1 MKYAALLQQGLD
13 EKKQQVTN
21 FVCQNEKIAHLAQL
35 EEEISSMNLGYFE
48 LAENISKDITAD
60 LLKSK
65 IEL

>member
-21 FVCQNEKIAHLAQL
+21 FVCQNEKIARLAQL